1 MQHRFVTLRYS
12 LLQVVVWGSCAV
24 ILPYAPSL
32 FRAFD
37 FSDAGYSLMFGIA
50 CVAAVA
56 VQMWFA
62 ELVTRLRRLTHQRML
77 MILGAAMFLL
87 CAAMLIFR
95 DERYVAVLSLSALA
109 ILVQTLQALVNSL
122 GVAGMNSGMRINF
135 GIARGIGSLGYALFA
150 YLIGAAISRTGVFAV
165 PKAYALVSLSL
176 IVLAAT
182 FPKTTVMQPADK
194 KTEAKGGSLAL
205 LRNRR
210 FALLRNRRF
219 ALLIAVATLLFTSN
233 NMLVNY
239 LYQIIIDRGGNEAN
253 QGTASAIAAIMEL
266 PIMFL
271 FANLIKWRDSAF
283 WLKLSGIFISLKA
296 LLCLLSGSVAGIYAA
311 QLMQMLGYAVL
322 SVGTVYYI
330 RSIMPPEQVTRSQSM
345 FAATQVMGSVLVFAT
360 GGFVLAKFS
369 VQALIGI
376 SLACG
381 VLGAALLFLCVKK
394 TSLRSECA

>member
-122 GVAGMNSGMRINF
+122 GVAGMNSGMHINF

-210 FALLRNRRF
+210 FALL
-219 ALLIAVATLLFTSN
+219 IAAATLLFTSN

-330 RSIMPPEQVTRSQSM
+330 RSIMPPGQVTRSQSI

>member
-1 MQHRFVTLRYS
+1 
-12 LLQVVVWGSCAV
+12 
-24 ILPYAPSL
+24 
-32 FRAFD
+32 
-37 FSDAGYSLMFGIA
+37 
-50 CVAAVA
+50 
-56 VQMWFA
+56 
-62 ELVTRLRRLTHQRML
+62 
-77 MILGAAMFLL
+77 
-87 CAAMLIFR
+87 
-95 DERYVAVLSLSALA
+95 
-109 ILVQTLQALVNSL
+109 
-122 GVAGMNSGMRINF
+122 
-135 GIARGIGSLGYALFA
+135 
-150 YLIGAAISRTGVFAV
+150 
-165 PKAYALVSLSL
+165 
-176 IVLAAT
+176 
-182 FPKTTVMQPADK
+182 
-194 KTEAKGGSLAL
+194 
-205 LRNRR
+205 
-210 FALLRNRRF
+210 
-219 ALLIAVATLLFTSN
+219 
-233 NMLVNY
+233 MLVNY

>member
-50 CVAAVA
+50 CVAAIA

-205 LRNRR
+205 LC
-210 FALLRNRRF
+210 NRRF
-219 ALLIAVATLLFTSN
+219 ALLIAAATLLFTSN

>member
-150 YLIGAAISRTGVFAV
+150 YLIGAAISRTDVFAV

-205 LRNRR
+205 LC
-210 FALLRNRRF
+210 NRRF
-219 ALLIAVATLLFTSN
+219 ALLIAAATLLFTSN

>member
-182 FPKTTVMQPADK
+182 FPKT
-194 KTEAKGGSLAL
+194 EAKGGSLAL

-219 ALLIAVATLLFTSN
+219 ALLIAAATLLFTSN

>member
-122 GVAGMNSGMRINF
+122 GVAGMNSGMHINF

-150 YLIGAAISRTGVFAV
+150 YLIGAAISRTGVFSV

-210 FALLRNRRF
+210 FALL
-219 ALLIAVATLLFTSN
+219 IAAATLLFTSN

-253 QGTASAIAAIMEL
+253 QGTASAIAAIM
-266 PIMFL
+266 
-271 FANLIKWRDSAF
+271 
-283 WLKLSGIFISLKA
+283 
-296 LLCLLSGSVAGIYAA
+296 
-311 QLMQMLGYAVL
+311 
-322 SVGTVYYI
+322 
-330 RSIMPPEQVTRSQSM
+330 
-345 FAATQVMGSVLVFAT
+345 
-360 GGFVLAKFS
+360 
-369 VQALIGI
+369 
-376 SLACG
+376 
-381 VLGAALLFLCVKK
+381 
-394 TSLRSECA
+394 